1 MRLILLITL
10 ALLAAVTIGQG
21 ASLSCSDDSDCPN
34 HRLCCHTEDDT
45 GPFENRDFGVCAARC
60 SVEETPRHK
69 RSLGVLARALGT
81 IIRRLARWYRS
92 RGVGSTT
99 STGLRVITRR
109 GGFRQANRD
118 FDKFVRRSDIESV
131 RPIPGVGRVAI
142 GKDGYRM
149 IVRQR
154 SKDGRPTLE
163 LQNSSGKSIIKY
175 RYEP

>member
-1 MRLILLITL
+1 MTQT
-10 ALLAAVTIGQG
+10 AQ
-21 ASLSCSDDSDCPN
+21 N

-45 GPFENRDFGVCAARC
+45 GPFENRDYWSLRQLVARARI
-60 SVEETPRHK
+60 EETP
-69 RSLGVLARALGT
+69 SQIPYGT
-81 IIRRLARWYRS
+81 IISEISPRWYLS

-131 RPIPGVGRVAI
+131 RPIPACRRVAI
-142 GKDGYRM
+142 AKTLQGSS
-149 IVRQR
+149 RQR
-154 SKDGRPTLE
+154 SKDGRPTLNC
-163 LQNSSGKSIIKY
+163 QNSSGKSIIKY